1 MKSLSSFL
9 LTDHGPALHRSARVV
24 GAVVALLITWAW
36 LAGEAAYDLGR
47 QLRLVIEERN
57 DQLAAL
63 WVGVLGL
70 TPAAAPAPVV
80 VAAEVTPAAPAPV
93 APVALPA
100 VANAPRKRKAAPG
113 RHSQT
118 AARRKA
124 AA

>member
-1 MKSLSSFL
+1 MKSLFSFL

-47 QLRLVIEERN
+47 QLRLAIEWRN
-57 DQLAAL
+57 DQLSAL

-70 TPAAAPAPVV
+70 APAAAPALVV
-80 VAAEVTPAAPAPV
+80 VAVAAPAAPAPA

-100 VANAPRKRKAAPG
+100 VAKAPRKRKAAPA

>member
-9 LTDHGPALHRSARVV
+9 LTNHGPALHRSARVV

-36 LAGEAAYDLGR
+36 LAGDAAYDLGR
-47 QLRLVIEERN
+47 QLRLAIEERN

-70 TPAAAPAPVV
+70 APAAAPALVV
-80 VAAEVTPAAPAPV
+80 VAVAPAAPAPV

-100 VANAPRKRKAAPG
+100 VANAPRKRSTAPAPRGKA
-113 RHSQT
+113 